1 MKFLS
6 FMKSLPSTEASL
18 ARVDGL
24 EVQVDR
30 FLKTQDEMLYNLNL
44 QKQEF
49 ETFNTNMRKFTKQMN
64 ENQAKF
70 KDFEQLMD
78 EEDIGKITTDL
89 DIIKTELDGLKRD
102 QLLNEQND
110 EKLRSAV
117 NDVKKSTQLMETQ
130 AGRDMKQIQSILN
143 ELTRRAD
150 AADVTGENLSVFVTG
165 RELRD

>member
-102 QLLNEQND
+102 
-110 EKLRSAV
+110 
-117 NDVKKSTQLMETQ
+117 
-130 AGRDMKQIQSILN
+130 
-143 ELTRRAD
+143 
-150 AADVTGENLSVFVTG
+150 
-165 RELRD
+165 

>member
-1 MKFLS
+1 
-6 FMKSLPSTEASL
+6 
-18 ARVDGL
+18 
-24 EVQVDR
+24 
-30 FLKTQDEMLYNLNL
+30 
-44 QKQEF
+44 
-49 ETFNTNMRKFTKQMN
+49 MRKFTKQMN

-117 NDVKKSTQLMETQ
+117 NDIKKSTQLMETQ

-150 AADVTGENLSVFVTG
+150 AADVTGENLSFFVTG
-165 RELRD
+165 KELRD